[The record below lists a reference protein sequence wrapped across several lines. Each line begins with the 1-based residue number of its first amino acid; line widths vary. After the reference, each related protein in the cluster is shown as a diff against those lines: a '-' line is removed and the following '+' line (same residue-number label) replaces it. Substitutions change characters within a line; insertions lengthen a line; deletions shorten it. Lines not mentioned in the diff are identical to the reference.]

1 MKFDPNIPNLRHRW
15 QTHVRWLMFGALVSF
30 FASIQTMAQAADKA
44 RLLATRTI
52 ERLVYGDAF
61 DAKLR
66 QRVWVGGRE
75 IIGVGQ
81 YEQAGGG
88 TGRYI
93 MELSMHDGDTKQS
106 LRQLSDGRLTWTRT
120 QIGAEIAIGRVDL
133 GRIEEYEREQQ
144 YSPAKQPLATDS
156 KALNASAVSTRN
168 DQSNL
173 NKSQPVPARYKVG
186 GLAELID
193 SITRDYDLQLKRGT
207 VDRQPVWILHGR
219 LSESSKERINKASG
233 RKSWAPLCPVEVR
246 VAVTATADA
255 TGFGAGLPLRI
266 EFWSEP
272 MVNNDVP
279 PSLKSADDP
288 EKDSD
293 APRGRLISTLEIYD
307 ARRIKPQPEEYF
319 RFERDDEQ
327 FTFINETKM
336 YLDRL

>member
-1 MKFDPNIPNLRHRW
+1 MKFDPNIPNLRHRS
-15 QTHVRWLMFGALVSF
+15 QTHVPSLLIGVIVSLI
-30 FASIQTMAQAADKA
+30 AGTHHTAEAADRAK
-44 RLLATRTI
+44 LLATRTI

-120 QIGAEIAIGRVDL
+120 QIGPEIAIGRVDL
-133 GRIEEYEREQQ
+133 GRIEEFEREQQ
-144 YSPAKQPLATDS
+144 LAHGQQQRLTS
-156 KALNASAVSTRN
+156 TARAASLGNREA
-168 DQSNL
+168 QSSANQ
-173 NKSQPVPARYKVG
+173 SEPVPARYKVG

-193 SITRDYDLQLKRGT
+193 NVTRDYDLQLKRGT
-207 VDRQPVWILHGR
+207 VDRQPVYILHGT
-219 LSESSKERINKASG
+219 LSESARQRIEKSSG
-233 RKSWAPLCPVEVR
+233 RKNWAPLCPVEVR
-246 VAVTATADA
+246 IAVTATADA

-272 MVNNDVP
+272 STDDDAPALAKPANDQNDG
-279 PSLKSADDP
+279 ADI
-288 EKDSD
+288 
-293 APRGRLISTLEIYD
+293 PRGRLISTLEIYD
-307 ARRIKPQPEEYF
+307 ARRVKPQPEGYF
-319 RFERDDEQ
+319 QFERDDEQ
-327 FTFINETKM
+327 FTFINETKA